1 MKFRALSAL
10 TLGVALVLPA
20 LDAPADDLVLYLSF
34 DGDSGD
40 VALDHSGFG
49 NDATFFGNPQWTDG
63 VHDGQGLAFDGATW
77 GEVPDDPSLD
87 ITDTL
92 TMSAWALVNPGGE
105 GTQSAMEKG
114 DSWKAGEYNLAALY
128 GGGTLLQAADLP
140 AACAD
145 TNVGASIQDATWH
158 HLAGTLDGSEIKLYV
173 DGILSASMSC
183 VGQLATNDDP
193 LFIGARGGT
202 QRFLNGAL
210 DELRVYDYAL
220 TDAQIADD
228 MNNSAPVEARGK
240 MTTAWGSLK
249 AAR

>member
-1 MKFRALSAL
+1 
-10 TLGVALVLPA
+10 LGVALALPA

-77 GEVPDDPSLD
+77 GEVPDDSSLD
-87 ITDTL
+87 ITGAL

-105 GTQSAMEKG
+105 ATQSAMEKG
-114 DSWKAGEYNLAALY
+114 SAWKEGEYNLAALY
-128 GGGTLLQAADLP
+128 AGGTLLQARDLP

-145 TNVGASIQDATWH
+145 TNVGPSIQDATWH
-158 HLAGTLDGSEIKLYV
+158 YLAGTLDGAEIKLYV
-173 DGILSASMSC
+173 DGVLSASMAC
-183 VGQLATNDDP
+183 TGDLLTNDDP
-193 LFIGARGGT
+193 LYIGARGGT
-202 QRFLNGAL
+202 GRFLNGAL

-220 TDAQIADD
+220 SEAQILDD
-228 MNNSAPVEARGK
+228 MNNATPVEARGK